1 MPETSQV
8 SKTCEVL
15 PTVFNRKDWNLQN
28 YYIKSLSIDKLFLS
42 KEEIQLFSNSPTYR
56 ALKVRVYLTGFQN
69 L

>member
-56 ALKVRVYLTGFQN
+56 P
-69 L
+69 